1 MGVVVCLRGDVGGG
15 GRGGGAAICEG
26 GREGGERTMPL
37 MYTVVNM

>member
-1 MGVVVCLRGDVGGG
+1 MGGG

-26 GREGGERTMPL
+26 VREGGEREL